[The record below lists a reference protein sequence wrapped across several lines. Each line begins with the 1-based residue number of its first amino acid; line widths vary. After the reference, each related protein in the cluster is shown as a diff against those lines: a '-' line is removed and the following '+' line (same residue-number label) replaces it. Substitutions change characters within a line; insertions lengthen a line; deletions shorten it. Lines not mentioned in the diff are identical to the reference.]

1 MRALVL
7 AFAVSVVAAT
17 PQESLMSAILQG
29 SDDPAA
35 VKAALAAG
43 GKINERLESAG
54 GQTPLMAA
62 TLSGKPKI
70 VEFLLQQN
78 ADASIPEKDGY
89 TPFHGAGFQGRA
101 LVAKHLLKHGLDPN
115 DFHRDGFAPLHRA
128 CWGGSKRHNQFIKV
142 LLEQPGFDV
151 DIPSGAGTTGL
162 MEALARGHTKTAKLL
177 VRAGADLNKTDKQGR
192 TAAQYAQ
199 QAGVLEELQKLQK
212 KAELY
217 VNAMSDVSSLSVLVE
232 ATVAPMPLGLLVGQE
247 PGIQLDAARGMCL

>member
-142 LLEQPGFDV
+142 SSPDLRTKRCQVLLEQPGFDV

-212 KAELY
+212 KAEL
-217 VNAMSDVSSLSVLVE
+217 
-232 ATVAPMPLGLLVGQE
+232 
-247 PGIQLDAARGMCL
+247 